1 MLPKAPER
9 ACRSLCVQLDQ
20 QSKRLE
26 VHHACVGG
34 PTILGAVRTEESSG
48 YGFHATILHLMDSK
62 HEDIEGDVL
71 TSILA

>member
-1 MLPKAPER
+1 MPALVA
-9 ACRSLCVQLDQ
+9 
-20 QSKRLE
+20 
-26 VHHACVGG
+26 